1 MKVTLSITDPA
12 VEDEGKCSGSGTRP
26 AAAQVQL
33 ENPPRSLLS
42 DTPAV
47 LIVIED
53 DGTAMS
59 EVSGSAAT
67 EPCSQ
72 AMRVFHFD

>member
-12 VEDEGKCSGSGTRP
+12 VEDEGKCSGFGTRP

-59 EVSGSAAT
+59 EVSGSATT
-67 EPCSQ
+67 EPRSQ
-72 AMRVFHFD
+72 VVRVIRFD